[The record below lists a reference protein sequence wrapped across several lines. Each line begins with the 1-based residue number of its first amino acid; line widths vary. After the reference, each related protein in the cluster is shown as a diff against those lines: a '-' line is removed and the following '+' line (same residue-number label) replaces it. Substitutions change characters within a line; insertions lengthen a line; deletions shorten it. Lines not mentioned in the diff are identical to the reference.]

1 MTIEPLLALMA
12 ALRDPRTG
20 CPWDIAQTSA
30 SIAPYAVEEAHEVV
44 DAIRRD
50 DVEDLRDELGD
61 LLFQVVF
68 HARMAEEAGRFTF
81 ADVVG
86 AIVAKM
92 IRRHPHVF
100 APDGSPVPPGSV
112 SRDPEAVARQWTAIK
127 AAERAERSR
136 GSQAAAGPLDG
147 IAHALPALARA
158 EKLSARAATYGFD
171 WTDPADVIAKVREE
185 TDEVADALAHGTKAD
200 LAEEVGDLLFSVA
213 NLARHLG
220 IDPEYSLNLGNMKFE
235 RRFTAMAARLAV
247 DGTRLEDAS
256 LETMETAWTAVKRA
270 EGK

>member
-12 ALRDPRTG
+12 ALRDPETG
-20 CPWDIAQTSA
+20 CPWDIAQTHA

-50 DVEDLRDELGD
+50 DPEDLRDELGD

-68 HARMAEEAGRFTF
+68 HARMAEEAGRFGF

-100 APDGSPVPPGSV
+100 APDGSPVPPGSAL
-112 SRDPEAVARQWTAIK
+112 RDPAAVARQWTAIK
-127 AAERAERSR
+127 AAERAGRPET
-136 GSQAAAGPLDG
+136 AGPLDG
-147 IAHALPALARA
+147 IAQALPALSRA
-158 EKLSARAATYGFD
+158 EKLSSRAAAYGFD

-185 TDEVADALAHGTKAD
+185 TDEVADALAHGTRAD

-220 IDPEYSLNLGNMKFE
+220 IDPEYSLSSGNMKFA
-235 RRFTAMAARLAV
+235 RRFTAMAGRLAA
-247 DGTRLEDAS
+247 DGTSLEDAS
-256 LETMETAWTAVKRA
+256 LDTMEAAWVAAKRA
-270 EGK
+270 EKE

>member
-12 ALRDPRTG
+12 ALRDPETG

-50 DVEDLRDELGD
+50 DAGDLRDELGD

-100 APDGSPVPPGSV
+100 ASDGGPVPAGSAL
-112 SRDPEAVARQWTAIK
+112 RDPAAVERQWAAIK
-127 AAERAERSR
+127 AAERAGRPER
-136 GSQAAAGPLDG
+136 QTGPLDG
-147 IAHALPALARA
+147 IAHALPALSRA

-171 WTDPADVIAKVREE
+171 WSDPADVIAKVREE
-185 TDEVADALAHGTKAD
+185 TDEVADALAHGTRAE
-200 LAEEVGDLLFSVA
+200 LTEEVGDLLFSVA

-220 IDPEYSLNLGNMKFE
+220 IDPEYSLNSGNTKFE
-235 RRFTAMAARLAV
+235 RRFTAMVARLAAN
-247 DGTRLEDAS
+247 GTTLEDAS
-256 LETMETAWTAVKRA
+256 LDTMETAWTAAKRA
-270 EGK
+270 EKES